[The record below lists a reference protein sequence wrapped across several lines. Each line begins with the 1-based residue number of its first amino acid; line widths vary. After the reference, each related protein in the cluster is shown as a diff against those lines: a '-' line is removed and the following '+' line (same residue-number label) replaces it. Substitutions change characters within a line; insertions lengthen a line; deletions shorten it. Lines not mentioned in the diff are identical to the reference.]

1 MFAALASN
9 LNFFAPKLTLA
20 IMLAPATRI
29 TENSLESN
37 YLLKKV
43 SESPTAL
50 KAAHSYLKS
59 QGPELFA

>member
-9 LNFFAPKLTLA
+9 LEFFAQKLTLA

-29 TENSLESN
+29 SENSLESN
-37 YLLKKV
+37 YFMRKMT
-43 SESPTAL
+43 ESQTAL
-50 KAAHSYLKS
+50 KAAHSYLRS